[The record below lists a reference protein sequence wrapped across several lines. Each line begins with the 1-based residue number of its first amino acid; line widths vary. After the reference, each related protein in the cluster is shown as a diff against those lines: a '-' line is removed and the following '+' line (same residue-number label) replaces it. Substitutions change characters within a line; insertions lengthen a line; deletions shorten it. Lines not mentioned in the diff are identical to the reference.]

1 MKISKR
7 CEYALRALIE
17 LSRTPGHLMTIPK
30 ISQAQGIPPKF
41 LEQILL
47 TLRQGKMLTS
57 RRGAGGG
64 YCLERVPG
72 QITLWEV
79 FRIMKGEVAG
89 LKEAPAPRPGD
100 PVDLFFSKMDRE
112 MEQKL
117 RTTTLED
124 LLQAAAS
131 DPTPHFD
138 I

>member
-1 MKISKR
+1 MKLSKR
-7 CEYALRALIE
+7 CEYALRALVE
-17 LSRTPGHLMTIPK
+17 LSRHPGQLYTIPK
-30 ISQAQGIPPKF
+30 ISQAQNIPPKF

-47 TLRQGKMLTS
+47 AMRQGNLLTS

-64 YCLERVPG
+64 YTLDKPTS

-89 LKEAPAPRPGD
+89 LKENRSARPGD

-117 RTTTLED
+117 KSTTLED
-124 LLQAAAS
+124 LLLTAAADS
-131 DPTPHFD
+131 TPHFE